1 MNSIIQTLEFLTSP
15 AAAGRL
21 SGTEGARRTAD
32 YLRVE
37 LTSAGFDSML
47 QPVDVPATR
56 LTTTPKLVV
65 GTRAFSYR
73 RDFAELTAFST
84 GGTVNGKLLVVRDG
98 DLLTPDSFR
107 KRVILIPKRP
117 QGFDLG
123 ETVKTAIELGASA
136 LLVEHGDSDWFHKT
150 VYAGNGKIPVVRIRK
165 PIAEEI
171 ASLNDADVELA
182 LQFQRSTLPCNN
194 VLGFLRGASDDFTL
208 ALTAHYD
215 HLGDDPGGAR
225 FPGAFDNASGVAA
238 VLEAAYQLAKEKLPF
253 NVLVAFL
260 TGEESGLWG
269 AKQLAANPPVPLSA
283 VVNLDTI
290 GSEPKLNAL
299 RLGHKQRGDW
309 LAELAETVLLRRG
322 IQAQWVSGSDDS
334 SVFISKGVPTLGL
347 GQQPK
352 GQARSVMHTP
362 LDTLESLHLETIQEG
377 VEVLLDIVQ
386 LISLIQK
393 EKNHVRS
400 K

>member
-32 YLRVE
+32 YLRAE

-47 QPVDVPATR
+47 QPVDVPAAR

-98 DLLTPDSFR
+98 DLLTPDSFH
-107 KRVILIPKRP
+107 KRVILIPERP

-123 ETVKTAIELGASA
+123 ETVKAAIELGASA

-150 VYAGNGKIPVVRIRK
+150 VYTGNGKIPVVRIRK
-165 PIAEEI
+165 SIAEEI
-171 ASLNDADVELA
+171 ISLNDADVELA
-182 LQFQRSTLPCNN
+182 LPLRRSILPCNN

-238 VLEAAYQLAKEKLPF
+238 VLEAAHQLAKEKLPI

-269 AKQLAANPPVPLSA
+269 AKQLAANPPMPLSA
-283 VVNLDTI
+283 VVNLDSI
-290 GSEPKLNAL
+290 GSESKLNAL

-334 SVFISKGVPTLGL
+334 SAFISKGIPTLGL
-347 GQQPK
+347 GQQPT

-362 LDTLESLHLETIQEG
+362 LDTLEELYPETIQEG

-393 EKNHVRS
+393 EKNHVHS